1 MWMNRKIGIL
11 FLMVILLAP
20 VMTVSAQTGLIFA
33 RKTRANF
40 EYFEDAKDQ
49 FENYWY
55 DESKNPVILLK
66 GYEFEKGSSV
76 QIFVFESSG
85 KLVFWAPQIF
95 LASGF
100 DYINVIIG
108 GKRFS
113 EGPKTYYIVVR
124 INGDSGTVD
133 EIFTFDF

>member
-1 MWMNRKIGIL
+1 MNRKIGIL

-33 RKTRANF
+33 RKTRAPF
-40 EYFEDAKDQ
+40 VYFEDAKDQ

-76 QIFVFESSG
+76 QVFVFESSG
-85 KLVFWAPQIF
+85 NLVIRTPKIF

-100 DYINVIIG
+100 DYINVIMG

-113 EGPKTYYIVVR
+113 EGPKLYHIVVR
-124 INGDSGTVD
+124 INGDSDTVD

>member
-20 VMTVSAQTGLIFA
+20 VLTVSAKTGLIFA
-33 RKTRANF
+33 RKTHVNL
-40 EYFEDAKDQ
+40 EYFLEDTKDQ
-49 FENYWY
+49 FENYARAR
-55 DESKNPVILLK
+55 ILLK

-95 LASGF
+95 LAFGF
-100 DYINVIIG
+100 DYIDVIIG
-108 GKRFS
+108 GTRFS
-113 EGPKTYYIVVR
+113 EGHKTYYIVVR
-124 INGDSGTVD
+124 TNDDSGTVD
-133 EIFTFDF
+133 EIFIFDF